1 MRLSPTSGVVLCIY
15 AASSVKQFSE
25 VAPLLTTLLI
35 VNVDLLQIPILI
47 ILSKGNFRPI
57 SVVNYSLSK

>member
-1 MRLSPTSGVVLCIY
+1 VLCIY